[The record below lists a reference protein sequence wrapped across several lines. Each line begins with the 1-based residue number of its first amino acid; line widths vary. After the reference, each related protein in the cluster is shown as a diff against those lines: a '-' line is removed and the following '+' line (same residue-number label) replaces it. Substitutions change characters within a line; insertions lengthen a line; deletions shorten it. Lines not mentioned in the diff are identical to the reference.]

1 MMSMNAAAINNL
13 PASVFADVLK
23 KDILDVI
30 DTNYVII
37 PREIYENLTEDY
49 MDRAMEREAAN
60 RLASSDGKTYTEQEM
75 MAMLGITEK
84 DIEAAGDVEIE

>member
-37 PREIYENLTEDY
+37 PREIYENLTEDH
-49 MDRAMEREAAN
+49 MDRAMEREAAK

>member
-1 MMSMNAAAINNL
+1 MMSMNATAINNL

-30 DTNYVII
+30 DTNYVIV
-37 PREIYENLTEDY
+37 PREVYESLAEDY
-49 MDRAMEREAAN
+49 MDRTMEREAAK
-60 RLASSDGKTYTEQEM
+60 RLAASDGKTYTEQEM
-75 MAMLGITEK
+75 MAILGVTEK